1 MNHFEEYIKREI
13 DIIQQ
18 LDLVA
23 IEKVANLML
32 DTYHQG
38 KQVFICGN
46 GGSAAS
52 ASHITGDFIKGAS
65 YGLDKRWRFIC
76 LNDNITTMMAISNDI
91 SYEDIFV
98 EPLKNFANPG
108 DLFIGI
114 SGSGNSVNVVK
125 AMEYAKATGLATVAL
140 CGFRGGKIR
149 DIADVNI
156 YTPIMDMQITEDLH
170 MMALHMIFQYI
181 VKQLFGASTNEKTMG
196 GVYDKRVE

>member
-1 MNHFEEYIKREI
+1 MNHFEEYIKKEI
-13 DIIQQ
+13 EIIQQ
-18 LDLVA
+18 LDVVA

-65 YGLDKRWRFIC
+65 YGLEKRWRFIC

-114 SGSGNSVNVVK
+114 SGSGNSTNVVK

-149 DIADVNI
+149 EIADVNI

-196 GVYDKRVE
+196 GVYDKRVQ

>member
-1 MNHFEEYIKREI
+1 MNHFEEYIKKEI
-13 DIIQQ
+13 EIIQQ
-18 LDLVA
+18 LDVVA

-32 DTYHQG
+32 ETYHQG

-65 YGLDKRWRFIC
+65 YGLEKRWRFIC

-114 SGSGNSVNVVK
+114 SGSGNSTNVVK
-125 AMEYAKATGLATVAL
+125 AMEYAKASGLATVAL

-149 DIADVNI
+149 EIADVNI

-196 GVYDKRVE
+196 GVYDKRVQ

>member
-1 MNHFEEYIKREI
+1 MNHFEEYIKKEI

-65 YGLDKRWRFIC
+65 FGLEKRWRFIC

>member
-1 MNHFEEYIKREI
+1 MNHFEEYIKKEI
-13 DIIQQ
+13 EIIQQ
-18 LDLVA
+18 LDVVA

-32 DTYHQG
+32 ETYHQG

-65 YGLDKRWRFIC
+65 YGLEKRWRFIC

-114 SGSGNSVNVVK
+114 SGSGNSTNVVK

-149 DIADVNI
+149 EIADVNI

>member
-1 MNHFEEYIKREI
+1 MNHFEEYIKKEI
-13 DIIQQ
+13 EIIQQ
-18 LDLVA
+18 LDVVA

-65 YGLDKRWRFIC
+65 YGLEKRWRFIC

-114 SGSGNSVNVVK
+114 SGSGNSTNVVK

-149 DIADVNI
+149 EIADVNI

>member
-1 MNHFEEYIKREI
+1 MNHFEEYIKKEI
-13 DIIQQ
+13 EIIQQ
-18 LDLVA
+18 LDVVA
-23 IEKVANLML
+23 IERVANLML

-65 YGLDKRWRFIC
+65 FGLEKRWRFIC

-114 SGSGNSVNVVK
+114 SGSGNSTNVVK
-125 AMEYAKATGLATVAL
+125 AMEYAQASGLATVAL

-149 DIADVNI
+149 EIDDVNI

-196 GVYDKRVE
+196 GVYDKRVQ

>member
-1 MNHFEEYIKREI
+1 MNHFEEYIKKEI
-13 DIIQQ
+13 EIIQQ
-18 LDLVA
+18 LDVVA
-23 IEKVANLML
+23 IERVANLML

-65 YGLDKRWRFIC
+65 YGLEKRWRFIC

-114 SGSGNSVNVVK
+114 SGSGNSTNVVK
-125 AMEYAKATGLATVAL
+125 AMEYAQASGLATVAL

-149 DIADVNI
+149 EIADVNI

-196 GVYDKRVE
+196 GVYDKRVQ

>member
-1 MNHFEEYIKREI
+1 MNHFEEYIKKEI
-13 DIIQQ
+13 EIIQQ
-18 LDLVA
+18 LDVVA

-65 YGLDKRWRFIC
+65 YGLEKRWRFIC

-114 SGSGNSVNVVK
+114 SGSGNSTNVVK
-125 AMEYAKATGLATVAL
+125 AMEYAQASGLATVAL

-149 DIADVNI
+149 EIADVNI

>member
-1 MNHFEEYIKREI
+1 MNHFEEYIKKEI
-13 DIIQQ
+13 EIIQQ
-18 LDLVA
+18 LDIVA
-23 IEKVANLML
+23 IEKVANMML
-32 DTYHQG
+32 DAYQRGAH
-38 KQVFICGN
+38 VFICGN

-65 YGLDKRWRFIC
+65 FGLEKRWRFIC
-76 LNDNITTMMAISNDI
+76 LNDNITSMMALANDI
-91 SYEDIFV
+91 SYDDIFV
-98 EPLKNFANPG
+98 EPLKNFANKG

-114 SGSGNSVNVVK
+114 SGSGNSSNVVK
-125 AMEYAKATGLATVAL
+125 AMEYAKTTGLATVAL

-149 DIADVNI
+149 EMADVNI

-170 MMALHMIFQYI
+170 MMSLHMIFQYI

>member
-1 MNHFEEYIKREI
+1 MNHFEEYIKKEI
-13 DIIQQ
+13 EIIQQ
-18 LDLVA
+18 LDVVA

-38 KQVFICGN
+38 KQIFICGN

-65 YGLDKRWRFIC
+65 YGLEKRWRFIC

-114 SGSGNSVNVVK
+114 SGSGNSTNVVK
-125 AMEYAKATGLATVAL
+125 AMEYAQASGLATVAL

-149 DIADVNI
+149 EIADVNI

>member
-1 MNHFEEYIKREI
+1 MNHFEEYIKKEI
-13 DIIQQ
+13 EIIQQ
-18 LDLVA
+18 LDVVA
-23 IEKVANLML
+23 IERVANLML

-65 YGLDKRWRFIC
+65 FGLEKRWRFIC

-114 SGSGNSVNVVK
+114 SGSGNSTNVVK
-125 AMEYAKATGLATVAL
+125 AMEYAQASGLATVAL

-149 DIADVNI
+149 EIADVNI

-196 GVYDKRVE
+196 GVYDKRVQ

>member
-1 MNHFEEYIKREI
+1 MNHFEEYIKKEI

-32 DTYHQG
+32 ETYHQG

-65 YGLDKRWRFIC
+65 FGLEKRWRFIC
-76 LNDNITTMMAISNDI
+76 LNDNITSMMAISNDI

-98 EPLKNFANPG
+98 EPLKNFANSG

>member
-1 MNHFEEYIKREI
+1 MNHFEEYIKKEI

-65 YGLDKRWRFIC
+65 FGLEKRWRFIC

-149 DIADVNI
+149 DIADANI

>member
-1 MNHFEEYIKREI
+1 MNHFEEYIKKEI
-13 DIIQQ
+13 EIIQQ
-18 LDLVA
+18 LDVVA

-65 YGLDKRWRFIC
+65 YGLEKRWRFIC

-98 EPLKNFANPG
+98 EPLKNFSNPG

-114 SGSGNSVNVVK
+114 SGSGNSTNVVK

-149 DIADVNI
+149 EIADVNI

>member
-1 MNHFEEYIKREI
+1 MNHFEEYIKKEI
-13 DIIQQ
+13 EIIQQ
-18 LDLVA
+18 LDIVA
-23 IEKVANLML
+23 IEKVANMML
-32 DTYHQG
+32 DAYHRG
-38 KQVFICGN
+38 AHVFICGN

-65 YGLDKRWRFIC
+65 FGLEKRWRFIC
-76 LNDNITTMMAISNDI
+76 LNDNITSMMALANDI
-91 SYEDIFV
+91 SYDDIFV
-98 EPLKNFANPG
+98 EPLKNFANKG

-114 SGSGNSVNVVK
+114 SGSGNSANVVK
-125 AMEYAKATGLATVAL
+125 AMEYAKNTGLATVAL

-149 DIADVNI
+149 EMADVNI

-170 MMALHMIFQYI
+170 MMSLHMIFQYI

>member
-1 MNHFEEYIKREI
+1 MNHFEEYIKKEI
-13 DIIQQ
+13 EIIQQ
-18 LDLVA
+18 LDVVA
-23 IEKVANLML
+23 IERVANLML

-65 YGLDKRWRFIC
+65 YGLEKRWRFIC

-114 SGSGNSVNVVK
+114 SGSGNSTNVVK

-149 DIADVNI
+149 EIADVNI

-196 GVYDKRVE
+196 GVYDKRVQ